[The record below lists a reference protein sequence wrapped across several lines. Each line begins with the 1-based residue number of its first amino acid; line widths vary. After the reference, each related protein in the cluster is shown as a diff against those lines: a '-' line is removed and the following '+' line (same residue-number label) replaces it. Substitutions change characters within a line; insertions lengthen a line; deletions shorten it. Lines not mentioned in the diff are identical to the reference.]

1 MPRNVPYEQ
10 KEAWYEEHQRGATVG
25 RLARTHKKDPRTIQR
40 GIEEV
45 GQRRLGADV
54 RSDLLRDALKRHQ
67 EDMLDLVDRVV
78 ASMRTTP
85 IHIDSIHQGSTP
97 SAIAGL
103 VGVKG
108 VASDGVY
115 GKVTLDAEKEL
126 LWELLGAHI
135 GRDKAY
141 RHLARWKAAL
151 SDELNSRVALRS
163 HVVSRLIEE
172 AGVEMDRDAG
182 RSNTVSALGVHEISK
197 AVVSRAL
204 GEIPPYPFSVSS
216 DHGEVAINGGLGGRL
231 EEGNEAALKSISAL
245 PRTIQ
250 GDEPTSKLRSC
261 REALTAEADRA
272 RRSFEEISVAHYIPG
287 TCLSC
292 RKFGV

>member
-1 MPRNVPYEQ
+1 MPRVVPYEQ
-10 KEAWYEEHQRGATVG
+10 KEVWYEEHQRGATVG
-25 RLARTHKKDPRTIQR
+25 RLARTYKKDPRTIQH

-45 GQRRLGADV
+45 GQRRLGAEV
-54 RSDLLRDALKRHQ
+54 RSDLLREALKKHQ
-67 EDMLDLVDRVV
+67 EDMLDVVDRVV
-78 ASMRTTP
+78 DAMRTTP
-85 IHIDSIHQGSTP
+85 VHIDRIHQGSMP
-97 SAIAGL
+97 STFAGMR
-103 VGVKG
+103 GVR
-108 VASDGVY
+108 VATSKSVY
-115 GKVTLDAEKEL
+115 VDVSLDAEKEL
-126 LWELLGAHI
+126 LWELLGAHM
-135 GRDKAY
+135 GKDKAY
-141 RHLARWKAAL
+141 RHLALWKVAL
-151 SDELNSRVALRS
+151 TNELNSRVALRR
-163 HVVSRLIEE
+163 HMVLRLTKE
-172 AGVEMDRDAG
+172 AGLEIDRDAG